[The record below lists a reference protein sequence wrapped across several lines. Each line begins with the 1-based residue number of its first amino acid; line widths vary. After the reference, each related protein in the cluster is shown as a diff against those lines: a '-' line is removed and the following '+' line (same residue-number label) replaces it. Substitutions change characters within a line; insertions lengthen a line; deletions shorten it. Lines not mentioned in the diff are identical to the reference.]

1 MKRLN
6 KLLKRFRFLIS
17 LGLILGLAC
26 LIFMSGLQLPFIIA
40 LIMLL
45 CAICADFT
53 TTYLCLRAGGQEGNP
68 LVSFLLKKLGVVGA
82 FAVMAGIIAL
92 LIMTQFIPSGASS
105 QTAVAM
111 VYWIVPANNAMVLRR
126 LRRA

>member
-1 MKRLN
+1 MKRMN

-17 LGLILGLAC
+17 LGMILGMAC
-26 LIFMSGLQLPFIIA
+26 LIFMSGLQLPFVVA

-68 LVSFLLKKLGVVGA
+68 LVGFLLKKLGVVGA
-82 FAVMAGIIAL
+82 FTVMACIIAML
-92 LIMTQFIPSGASS
+92 VLTQFIPSNSSS

-111 VYWIVPANNAMVLRR
+111 VYWIVPVNNVMVLRR
-126 LRRA
+126 LRKA